1 MNPFQKLKQLAAEA
15 AAREQARSSKPEIDN
30 ASLLDAM
37 LDNHE
42 KPKPTLAP
50 SAPPAKPFSWVDAYQ
65 RDMSRAFL
73 QERERERARERD
85 RYSAAA
91 AARFA
96 EAMRADYRASVFDD
110 IKPATPEPP
119 VPVELKLATVVK
131 PPYDFE
137 IVNGAEP
144 VFAEE
149 VRPVGAKPEPE
160 TRRGRWVLCRACG
173 EKSCR
178 YSRYVYD

>member
-15 AAREQARSSKPEIDN
+15 AAREQSAQQRKPEIDN

-50 SAPPAKPFSWVDAYQ
+50 PAPPAKPFSWVDAYQ

-73 QERERERARERD
+73 QERERERELARERD

-96 EAMRADYRASVFDD
+96 EAMRADYRA
-110 IKPATPEPP
+110 
-119 VPVELKLATVVK
+119 
-131 PPYDFE
+131 
-137 IVNGAEP
+137 
-144 VFAEE
+144 
-149 VRPVGAKPEPE
+149 
-160 TRRGRWVLCRACG
+160 RWVLCRACR